1 MLNKED
7 TMIEYIEWIR
17 VNPAG
22 NITCLVTT
30 KVARELYM
38 EVANQLLS
46 LPGQDFEQ
54 VGFIIDDKTME
65 MAGLEFCGN
74 ASRAFALWSAKKL
87 GLQGQ
92 HNVFVSVSGIEKPL
106 EVFVDTQSNF
116 TRAFMPLPEK
126 IELISEGTIM
136 ACPQMLK
143 VDLGGIMHFVVLDLP
158 YSDSIFLFIYD
169 FGMSH
174 FQPPAL
180 GVMFVD
186 SQTFD
191 MIPIV
196 YVKEVDTIYH
206 EGSCGSGTLAALIA
220 LEEKLSLG
228 EEVFRCNLSQ
238 PRGKIGGTLYKNGN
252 IIEKITIEGPVEI
265 GEIEKAALGDFMG
278 SNEEED

>member
-1 MLNKED
+1 
-7 TMIEYIEWIR
+7 
-17 VNPAG
+17 
-22 NITCLVTT
+22 LV
-30 KVARELYM
+30 R
-38 EVANQLLS
+38 
-46 LPGQDFEQ
+46 
-54 VGFIIDDKTME
+54 
-65 MAGLEFCGN
+65 
-74 ASRAFALWSAKKL
+74 
-87 GLQGQ
+87 
-92 HNVFVSVSGIEKPL
+92 VSGIEKPL
-106 EVFVDTQSNF
+106 EVFVDTQNNF

-126 IELISEGTIM
+126 MELIPKGTIM
-136 ACPQMLK
+136 DCPQILK
-143 VDLGGIMHFVVLDLP
+143 VDLGGIIHFVVLDLP
-158 YSDSIFLFIYD
+158 YSDSIFNLIKD

>member
-1 MLNKED
+1 
-7 TMIEYIEWIR
+7 MIEHIEWIR
-17 VNPAG
+17 INPAG

-38 EVANQLLS
+38 EVANQILS
-46 LPGQDFEQ
+46 LPGKDFEQ
-54 VGFIIDDKTME
+54 VGFIIDDVTME

-74 ASRAFALWSAKKL
+74 ASRAFALWSAKKRDL
-87 GLQGQ
+87 LGQ
-92 HNVFVSVSGIEKPL
+92 HNILVRVSGIEKPL
-106 EVFVDTQSNF
+106 EVFVDTQNNF

-126 IELISEGTIM
+126 MELIPKGTIM
-136 ACPQMLK
+136 DCPQILK
-143 VDLGGIMHFVVLDLP
+143 VDLGGIIHFVVLDLP
-158 YSDSIFLFIYD
+158 YSDSIFNLIKD

>member
-1 MLNKED
+1 
-7 TMIEYIEWIR
+7 MIEHIEWIR
-17 VNPAG
+17 INPAG

-38 EVANQLLS
+38 EVANQILS
-46 LPGQDFEQ
+46 LPGKDFEQ
-54 VGFIIDDKTME
+54 VGFIIDDVTME

-74 ASRAFALWSAKKL
+74 ASRAFALWSAKKR
-87 GLQGQ
+87 GLLGQ
-92 HNVFVSVSGIEKPL
+92 HNILVRVSGIEKPL
-106 EVFVDTQSNF
+106 EVFVDTQNNF

-126 IELISEGTIM
+126 MELIPKGTIM
-136 ACPQMLK
+136 DCPQILK
-143 VDLGGIMHFVVLDLP
+143 VDLGGIIHFVVLDLP
-158 YSDSIFLFIYD
+158 YSDSIFNLIKD